1 MPDYSYSQSSCR
13 AVESTAFSTN
23 QITCEFLDGSALS
36 EPDRLRDPSTP
47 ERFTMKVLN
56 AFRRTSVP
64 GGQKYALEI
73 PGLRNPIQTEPTFSF
88 RFRTYDQRD
97 QLIDELLQGVSITM
111 TAPSELN
118 IVLVSLGTY
127 TNAKLT
133 DYTLTMVPTVPIW
146 KDGLIF
152 ITFPSQMRLPDNPV
166 QLDCSTVF
174 KSLLADVRCSY
185 DQNFEWGRSVRV
197 DLTFADGVEQI
208 DPLDRFS
215 LTMKNIRNP
224 VTTQTTDAIQVRIT
238 SKDRI
243 AINSKLSG
251 TVVTTNN
258 ANTIST
264 ANASVGSPQPGVE
277 STFTIDFYP
286 ENEIRPGGGILAVY
300 PPQTLVGLSN
310 KLTA

>member
-1 MPDYSYSQSSCR
+1 
-13 AVESTAFSTN
+13 
-23 QITCEFLDGSALS
+23 
-36 EPDRLRDPSTP
+36 
-47 ERFTMKVLN
+47 
-56 AFRRTSVP
+56 
-64 GGQKYALEI
+64 
-73 PGLRNPIQTEPTFSF
+73 
-88 RFRTYDQRD
+88 
-97 QLIDELLQGVSITM
+97 M

-310 KLTA
+310 KLTAEVTADGLLIDQDKLDISFDLSARSITVKNIVQQ